1 MNYALL
7 ITAAPTDSR
16 AQARALAFARALL
29 ARGHCLVQV
38 FFYQQA
44 AAVAQFPDACADWQ
58 ALRESSGC
66 ELVLCSA
73 SAEAAG
79 IDAPDAGFTIAGLGA
94 WIEAGVSAD
103 RVMGFA

>member
-7 ITAAPTDSR
+7 ITAAPTDKG

-29 ARGHCLVQV
+29 RRGHRLLQV

-44 AAVAQFPDACADWQ
+44 AAVAQFPAACADWQ
-58 ALRESSGC
+58 ALRECSDC

-79 IDAPDAGFTIAGLGA
+79 IDTPAEGFTIAGLGA
-94 WIEAGVSAD
+94 WIEAGVGAD
-103 RVMGFA
+103 RVMQFG